1 MNITVD
7 ERARATQ
14 AGRTDR
20 ILYTTKPLN
29 PRTVAR
35 ARWIGRFS
43 ATILLGIGLYFAA
56 TGSPIGDLVAIYAF
70 TTGAWC
76 WRHQRSMKPAR

>member
-1 MNITVD
+1 MAAARTVAARVY
-7 ERARATQ
+7 RAAT
-14 AGRTDR
+14 TDQ
-20 ILYTTKPLN
+20 PQS
-29 PRTVAR
+29 PSTVAR

-43 ATILLGIGLYFAA
+43 STILLGIGLYFAA